1 MHHDD
6 IKKEGIVPVIENL
19 KEMLNE
25 VGTDLS
31 PLLDEELSNES
42 ADSIRSKISAMDTK
56 MQRLIESINH
66 SYELIQM
73 VIQSIHTSRSE
84 LKKSVDGLIKK
95 TGMQLQKVTS
105 TTEEATNKIL
115 DVAEKLDEDQMK
127 IIDAI
132 DSLEQ
137 ETDSGEKRSEKFED
151 LRQKIYQNQE
161 SAFTIMD
168 YLQFQDITAQQIAG
182 AYALLSDT
190 EKTLLYVSETL
201 KRLDTTFDLNE
212 DMGNNID
219 KNSFNA
225 DASYADK
232 ASIQSAIDNLFESG
246 DENVVIPDDQQVTSS
261 RGLGVSKESDASK
274 EQVSNDDI
282 DALFGGGT
290 SEASSQ
296 DDIDALFGG
305 SGSGGTSSQD
315 DIDALFS
322 NTSEADSKS
331 EGNGKAKSPEKKD
344 DKKSEAASQE
354 EIDKL
359 FG

>member
-1 MHHDD
+1 MKSDD
-6 IKKEGIVPVIENL
+6 IHTSGIVPVIENL
-19 KEMLNE
+19 KAMLNE
-25 VGTDLS
+25 VGSAVAPFLE
-31 PLLDEELSNES
+31 DEIGNEP
-42 ADSIRSKISAMDTK
+42 ADNIKKKISAMDTK

-66 SYELIQM
+66 SYDLIQL
-73 VIQSIHTSRSE
+73 VIKSIHTSRSE

-127 IIDAI
+127 IIDILDNLEEMSESDERRTAI
-132 DSLEQ
+132 FDE
-137 ETDSGEKRSEKFED
+137 

-201 KRLDTTFDLNE
+201 KRLDTTFEMSE
-212 DMGNNID
+212 DVKKEID
-219 KNSFNA
+219 KNAFNM
-225 DASYADK
+225 DASYTDK
-232 ASIQSAIDNLFESG
+232 TNIQSAIDNLFESR
-246 DENVVIPDDQQVTSS
+246 DENIDIPTDKKDDPADEIAHCPAATEEVN
-261 RGLGVSKESDASK
+261 GAEH
-274 EQVSNDDI
+274 VSNDDI
-282 DALFGGGT
+282 DALFAGT
-290 SEASSQ
+290 SDSKEDKSLQ
-296 DDIDALFGG
+296 DDIDKLF
-305 SGSGGTSSQD
+305 SQD
-315 DIDALFS
+315 SGA
-322 NTSEADSKS
+322 NEEVTVKP
-331 EGNGKAKSPEKKD
+331 NQKKD
-344 DKKSEAASQE
+344 DKKSDAASQE

>member
-1 MHHDD
+1 MHNDE
-6 IKKEGIVPVIENL
+6 IQTTGIVPVIENL
-19 KEMLNE
+19 KSMLHDVATE
-25 VGTDLS
+25 IS
-31 PLLDEELSNES
+31 PLLDEDTGNEP
-42 ADSIRSKISAMDTK
+42 AINIKAKISAMDKK

-66 SYELIQM
+66 SYDLIQL
-73 VIQSIHTSRSE
+73 VIKSIHTSRSE

-127 IIDAI
+127 IIDI
-132 DSLEQ
+132 LDKLE
-137 ETDSGEKRSEKFED
+137 EMSESDDNRGKIFEE
-151 LRQKIYQNQE
+151 LRQKIYQNQD

-201 KRLDTTFDLNE
+201 KRLDTTFEMSD
-212 DMGNNID
+212 DMKSEID
-219 KNSFNA
+219 KNAFNM
-225 DASYADK
+225 DASYRDK
-232 ASIQSAIDNLFESG
+232 ATIQSAIDNLFESR
-246 DENVVIPDDQQVTSS
+246 DESVEIPEDKGNGSAEKEAHFAVTSDD
-261 RGLGVSKESDASK
+261 KET
-274 EQVSNDDI
+274 EHVSNDDI
-282 DALFGGGT
+282 DALFSGS
-290 SEASSQ
+290 SESKEESNSQ
-296 DDIDALFGG
+296 DDIDKLF
-305 SGSGGTSSQD
+305 SGGN
-315 DIDALFS
+315 DAE
-322 NTSEADSKS
+322 TDKKEEVPVK
-331 EGNGKAKSPEKKD
+331 PETKVE